1 MLLRSFGA
9 LLGGFLVAGGAGAQ
23 GAGTVGAISKISQTR
38 GGPVPPLHDN
48 DQLGRAVTVLG
59 DLDGNGVPDL
69 ATAGVGDDDGGANQ
83 GAVRIFFL
91 RSNGRV
97 LRSEKISALAGG
109 FTGDL
114 DPGDQFGRSL
124 ACIGDLDGDGVP
136 DLAVGANYDDDGG
149 TNRGAVWILFLNA
162 DGTVRESAKI
172 SSTQGEFAGPLHNDE
187 EFGRAVTP
195 LGDLDGDGTIDLAVG
210 APTDGTGGPKRGAV
224 WILFLRPDGRVAR
237 SLEIASGKGGFG
249 GTLHDLDWFG
259 FSLAN
264 PGDLDGDGVTDLV
277 VGAALDDDGG
287 ENSGA
292 VWLLYLRPDGRVKD
306 QRKISRLAGGFT
318 GELESPD
325 LFGTSVTSLGDVNG
339 DGVTD
344 LAVGAVK
351 DDDGGRERGA
361 VYVLFL
367 TPEGSVASHQKISDL
382 EGGFPDHELN
392 DLDWFGS
399 SLAPLGD
406 FDGDGVPDL
415 ASGARNDDDGGANR
429 GAVYLTLLNGP
440 APRTPPRVREDRL
453 PRPLIPGEP
462 TLFVPPEDDGLDCG
476 SEAVLELVEGE
487 ARPGARLRF
496 QLPVPAALREESALV
511 RLLVGAE
518 PVGERTTPA
527 WLARRAHVAGGEAEI
542 EFRLRLPRA
551 GLPASLAFRAEWR
564 SGRGR
569 MLTNAIVLPRASD
582 ARDAEAGKEEGP
594 SPATPERALR
604 GRERD

>member
-9 LLGGFLVAGGAGAQ
+9 LLAGVLVAGAAGAQ
-23 GAGTVGAISKISQTR
+23 GAGTVAAVSKISQTR
-38 GGPVPPLHDN
+38 GGPVPALHDN
-48 DQLGRAVTVLG
+48 DQLGRAVAVLG

-83 GAVRIFFL
+83 GAVWIFFL
-91 RSNGRV
+91 RSDGRV
-97 LRSEKISALAGG
+97 LRSQKISALAGG

-114 DPGDQFGRSL
+114 DPGDQFGRSV

-162 DGTVRESAKI
+162 DGTVRESTKI
-172 SSTQGEFAGPLHNDE
+172 SSTQGEFVGPLHDDE
-187 EFGRAVTP
+187 EFGRAVAP

-210 APTDGTGGPKRGAV
+210 APTDRTGGPKRGAV
-224 WILFLRPDGRVAR
+224 WILFLRPDGRVSR
-237 SLEIASGKGGFG
+237 SLEIASGRGGFG

-292 VWLLYLRPDGRVKD
+292 VWILYLRPDGRVKD

-351 DDDGGRERGA
+351 DGDGGREKGA

-392 DLDWFGS
+392 NLDWFGS

-415 ASGARNDDDGGANR
+415 VIGARNDDDGGANR
-429 GAVYLTLLNGP
+429 GALYLTLLNGP
-440 APRTPPRVREDRL
+440 PRTPPRTGERPL
-453 PRPLIPGEP
+453 PRPLIPGES
-462 TLFVPPEDDGLDCG
+462 TRFVPPEEGGLESG
-476 SEAVLELVEGE
+476 SEAVLELVQGE
-487 ARPGARLRF
+487 ARSGARLRF
-496 QLPVPAALREESALV
+496 RLPVPADLREESALV

-518 PVGERTTPA
+518 PVGEGTAPS
-527 WLARRAHVAGGEAEI
+527 WLARRAHVAGGAAEI
-542 EFRLRLPRA
+542 ELRLRLPRA
-551 GLPASLAFRAEWR
+551 ELPASLAFRAEWR
-564 SGRGR
+564 SSHGRV
-569 MLTNAIVLPRASD
+569 LTNTVVLPRAIP
-582 ARDAEAGKEEGP
+582 ARDPRAGKGEGP
-594 SPATPERALR
+594 SPATPGRALR